1 MKLVGLNSTLRVTLC
16 KYKMLVSQQTS
27 VVVFLN
33 NSKIGVINFSGASFS
48 SVKIFFAG
56 HRT

>member
-48 SVKIFFAG
+48 SVQIVFAG